1 MILNGKI
8 VKNYNNVSL
17 KPGRLVV
24 MLAGRFAGKKAIL
37 IKANEEATKVNYKNK
52 IVKES
57 KFPNGLVV
65 GV

>member
-1 MILNGKI
+1 
-8 VKNYNNVSL
+8 
-17 KPGRLVV
+17 